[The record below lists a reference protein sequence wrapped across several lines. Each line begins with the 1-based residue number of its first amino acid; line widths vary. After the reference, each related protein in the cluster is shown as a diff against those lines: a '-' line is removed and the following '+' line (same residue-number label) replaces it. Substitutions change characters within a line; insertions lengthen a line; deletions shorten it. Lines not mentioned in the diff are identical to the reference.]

1 MQDGGGNEMNHMK
14 EVAHMLGVELGERF
28 KVSGMDGRFWIDEI
42 GLCVEDDKGDYDLN
56 ALLAA
61 LLTGRSKIVHLPYK
75 PKIGDAYYLN
85 TRFGETH
92 HEWVEDDNLFD
103 LMIIKL
109 GKVYRTEEEA
119 EAHAEEDT
127 AFWRGIQEELKQ

>member
-1 MQDGGGNEMNHMK
+1 MNYM
-14 EVAHMLGVELGERF
+14 EQVAHMLGVELGERF

-42 GLCVEDDKGDYDLN
+42 GLCMEDDKGDYDLN

-61 LLTGRSKIVHLPYK
+61 LLTGRSKIVYLPYK

-85 TRFGETH
+85 TRFGETR

-109 GKVYRTEEEA
+109 GKVYRTEEA
-119 EAHAEEDT
+119 AKYHAEEDK
-127 AFWRGIQEELKQ
+127 AYWDEIRKELEG